1 MEAVIIVLLVALLG
15 LAGVA
20 VVMLAQRRP
29 GQESDARRL
38 EQQTEAQRLDQQL
51 AALKSEITQA
61 VGAAQQTVLS
71 QVNAVDTKL
80 NQRLDAVQSSVNQ
93 SLSSTTETIGKI
105 GEQLGG
111 LGESAKHILEVGQ
124 DVSSLKDVLQ
134 PPKMRGAFGE
144 LLLEQ
149 LIKQVLPAAR
159 YATQYRFKD
168 GTIVDV
174 VIHTSDGLVPI
185 DSKFPI
191 ESFRRVLDAPNEE
204 ERARLRRAFIRD
216 VRARVEE
223 VSKYIRPE
231 ENTMDFALMYVPA
244 EGIYYEIIAGT
255 EGESPMTFALD
266 RQVQLVSPNTFY
278 ALLQVIAR
286 GFGRQQIQENVKE
299 FMARLGQVQKDFER
313 FRQEF
318 EVLGTHVGHAKNKYD
333 EVDKLADRLSNR
345 LALTVGEPAQALPE
359 PTEVPAQAVLP
370 KPATVNGND
379 EPD

>member
-1 MEAVIIVLLVALLG
+1 MEAVMIVLLIALLA
-15 LAGVA
+15 LAGAA
-20 VVMLAQRRP
+20 VWLLARR
-29 GQESDARRL
+29 GSSQARDESRL
-38 EQQTEAQRLDQQL
+38 EQQLV
-51 AALKSEITQA
+51 ALKGDLTQTLA
-61 VGAAQQTVLS
+61 SAQQTMLA
-71 QVNAVDTKL
+71 QMNAVDTKL
-80 NQRLDAVQSSVNQ
+80 SQRLDAVHSSVGQ
-93 SLSSTTETIGKI
+93 SLSATTETIGKI

-159 YATQYRFKD
+159 YTTQYRFKD
-168 GTIVDV
+168 GSIVDV

-191 ESFRRVLDAPNEE
+191 ESFRRVLDASNDE
-204 ERARLRRAFIRD
+204 ERVRRRKAFIRD
-216 VRARVEE
+216 VRDRVDE

-244 EGIYYEIIAGT
+244 EGIFYEIIAGT

-299 FMARLGQVQKDFER
+299 FMARLGQIQNEFER
-313 FRQEF
+313 FRKEF

-333 EVDKLADRLSNR
+333 EVDRLADRLSSR
-345 LALTVGEPAQALPE
+345 LAMSLQEPEQPPLPE
-359 PTEVPAQAVLP
+359 PAS
-370 KPATVNGND
+370 VNGSD
-379 EPD
+379 EPS

>member
-1 MEAVIIVLLVALLG
+1 MEAVIIVLVIALMAM
-15 LAGVA
+15 AGVA
-20 VVMLAQRRP
+20 IWLLTQRRSP
-29 GQESDARRL
+29 QEAGEPRL
-38 EQQTEAQRLDQQL
+38 EQQLS
-51 AALKSEITQA
+51 ALKGDLTQTLIA
-61 VGAAQQTVLS
+61 SQQTVLA
-71 QVNAVDTKL
+71 QLNAVDGKL
-80 NQRLDAVQSSVNQ
+80 NQRLDAVQSSVGQ
-93 SLSSTTETIGKI
+93 SLSATNETIGKI

-111 LGESAKHILEVGQ
+111 LGEAAKRILEVGQ

-159 YATQYRFKD
+159 YSTQYRFKD

-191 ESFRRVLDAPNEE
+191 ESFRRVLDASNDE
-204 ERARLRRAFIRD
+204 ERVRRRKAFIRD
-216 VRARVEE
+216 VRDRVDE
-223 VSKYIRPE
+223 VAKYIRPE

-244 EGIYYEIIAGT
+244 EGIFYEIIAGT
-255 EGESPMTFALD
+255 EGESPMSFALD

-286 GFGRQQIQENVKE
+286 GFGRQQIQENVKQ
-299 FMARLGQVQKDFER
+299 FMARLGQIQNEFER
-313 FRQEF
+313 FRKEF

-333 EVDKLADRLSNR
+333 EVDRLADRLSSR
-345 LALTVGEPAQALPE
+345 LAMSLGEPDHEPLAQPKETPSQPTLPR
-359 PTEVPAQAVLP
+359 
-370 KPATVNGND
+370 PATVNGSD
-379 EPD
+379 DPG